1 MTAVH
6 SDLRRWLEQL
16 NQLVAEQRARGIEAT
31 PQMVRDS
38 LAGLTSTFVTDA
50 PSIARITDAALPANG
65 ARPAITVRLYDPDP
79 QRKTPVCLFFHG
91 GGHMAGSVDVYDPIA
106 RKLAQCSNQLV
117 VSVDYRLAPET
128 PFPGGLNDCLQAAQ
142 GIWPLLDR
150 QEVRYEKTLS
160 LIGDSGG
167 GTFAAAVASRL
178 ASEPEHG
185 QTLHRQVLIYPSVD
199 YTMSQPSIGSNG
211 EGFLLE
217 SARIQWYFDHY
228 FCRAEDRKAHSPLFM
243 PVPEG
248 TPSTLIITAGY
259 CPLRDE
265 GFAYAE
271 KLRQAGVACELHNHE
286 SMIHAY
292 LNLENLAREACEET
306 YAQIGRFLNE

>member
-16 NQLVAEQRARGIEAT
+16 NQLVTEQRAKGIEAT

-38 LAGLTSTFVTDA
+38 LAGLTSSFVTEIPA
-50 PSIARITDAALPANG
+50 IARITDTTLPANG
-65 ARPAITVRLYDPDP
+65 ARPAIPLRLYDPDP
-79 QRKTPVCLFFHG
+79 ERETAVCLFFHG

-106 RKLAQCSNQLV
+106 RKLARCSNQLV

-128 PFPGGLNDCLQAAQ
+128 PFPGGLNDCLQVAQ
-142 GIWPLLDR
+142 DLWSLLDR
-150 QEVRYEKTLS
+150 QSANYRRTLS
-160 LIGDSGG
+160 VIGDSGG
-167 GTFAAAVASRL
+167 GTLAAAVSSRL
-178 ASEPEHG
+178 AAEPGHG
-185 QTLHRQVLIYPSVD
+185 LHRQILIYPSVD
-199 YTMSQPSIGSNG
+199 YTMSTPSIHSNG

-228 FCRAEDRKAHSPLFM
+228 FRHGEDRKAQSPLFM

-248 TPSTLIITAGY
+248 MPATLVITAGY

-271 KLRQAGVACELHNHE
+271 KLQRAGVPCELHNHE

-292 LNLENLAREACEET
+292 LNLENLAREACEQT